1 MPEPI
6 SAREAALKALRE
18 VDEKGAFANL
28 ALDGVMERHLMEPR
42 ERALTTELVY
52 GTSRRRNTLDWAL
65 ERFASRPMA
74 QTTVWIRNILR
85 LGAYQ
90 LLYLDKIPVSA
101 ACNEA
106 VELAK
111 RYGHGGTAKFVNGV
125 LRALARSA
133 ATLDF
138 PSPEKDLTGHLS
150 LRHSHPGWMV
160 ERWLKRYGLDEAVAL
175 LEANNTTPP
184 LTLRVNRLR
193 TDREKLRQDLEGE
206 GVEAVETGLAPDGLT
221 VKGVGSLTRLKAY
234 RDGLFAI
241 QDESSM
247 LVAPVVAPKA
257 DQVVI
262 DLASAPGGK
271 ATHLAEL
278 MGNQG
283 KIIAVDIHEH
293 RLNLVKENCRRLG
306 VEIVGTMTADA
317 REVGDLLAD
326 QGDAILVDAPC
337 SGLGV
342 LARRPDAR
350 WRKDP
355 ADIPGLVALQQEIL
369 ESAARCLRPGGTLVY
384 STCTIEPEENQGVVG
399 EFLRRHPEFEPVEL
413 WPYLPV
419 GLWRENTLSQG
430 YVQLMP
436 HVHGTDG
443 FFIARLKKRD
453 GRD

>member
-1 MPEPI
+1 MPGPI

-18 VDEKGAFANL
+18 VDEKGAYANL
-28 ALDGVMERHLMEPR
+28 ALEGVLERHPMEPR
-42 ERALTTELVY
+42 ERALATELVY
-52 GTSRRRNTLDWAL
+52 GTSRRRNTLDWAID
-65 ERFASRPMA
+65 RFASRPVA

-85 LGAYQ
+85 MGAYQ

-111 RYGHGGTAKFVNGV
+111 RYGHGGTVKFVNGV

-133 ATLDF
+133 ATLHF
-138 PSPEKDLTGHLS
+138 PDSNQDLVGHLA
-150 LRHSHPGWMV
+150 LRHSHPAWMV
-160 ERWLKRYGLDEAVAL
+160 ERWLKRYGLDETVAL
-175 LEANNTTPP
+175 LEANNNTPP
-184 LTLRVNRLR
+184 ITLRANRLR
-193 TDREKLRQDLEGE
+193 TNRDGLRQALEAE
-206 GVEAVETGLAPDGLT
+206 GVESHETNLSPDGLT
-221 VKGVGSLTRLKAY
+221 IKGVGSLTRLKAY
-234 RDGLFAI
+234 QDGLFAV

-247 LVAPVVAPKA
+247 LVAPVVAPKPG
-257 DQVVI
+257 QVVI

-283 KIIAVDIHEH
+283 KIIAVDVHEH
-293 RLNLVKENCRRLG
+293 RLDLVKENCRRLG
-306 VEIVGTMTADA
+306 VEIVGTVTADA
-317 REVGDLLAD
+317 REVGELFAG
-326 QGDAILVDAPC
+326 QADAILVDAPC

-350 WRKDP
+350 WKKDP

-369 ESAARCLRPGGTLVY
+369 ESAARCLKPGGTLVY
-384 STCTIEPEENQGVVG
+384 STCTIEPDENQGVVG
-399 EFLRRHPEFEPVEL
+399 EFLGRHSEFEPVDL

-419 GLWRENTLSQG
+419 GLWRENTLSKG

-436 HVHGTDG
+436 HIHGTDG
-443 FFIARLKKRD
+443 FFIARLRKRD
-453 GRD
+453 DRG